1 MSYFNLPKRK
11 SQGMKEMDKSL
22 IIQNVVEKLKEII
35 TFPFSSHGEAERSKL
50 KLNYGGLNFAE
61 RIF

>member
-1 MSYFNLPKRK
+1 MNYFNLPKRK

-50 KLNYGGLNFAE
+50 KLN
-61 RIF
+61 